1 MKRFLS
7 ISVLAVSLI
16 LVFVFAPERS
26 LTASN
31 PAIGPVKSPI
41 KVLAVKLN
49 PTESRAMPLEGLEV
63 QIENTSGKPI
73 QYLVI
78 HAEIPVGSN
87 ETVKVPMV
95 YGQASPSDTN
105 SGKIEPLQPGSKV
118 SLRAAKNICERA
130 RKELAASGIV
140 LTEKQVQPD
149 VHLVIFQDRTAWLA
163 GRLHAPDPSNPKQWI
178 AIEGLGQLQSPLSD
192 ITFSKVSYQPAANL
206 QQQCY
211 RYTGFNVQGCCSDD
225 TGEYLVGNAHF
236 TPDPNGHVHPNT
248 VVTCCP
254 QDPTACCSYDE
265 IAGGCL

>member
-7 ISVLAVSLI
+7 ISVLAVSLT

-31 PAIGPVKSPI
+31 PAIGPVKPPI
-41 KVLAVKLN
+41 KVLAVRLDATKA
-49 PTESRAMPLEGLEV
+49 TTMPLENLEV

-78 HAEIPVGSN
+78 HAEIAVGAN
-87 ETVKVPMV
+87 EPIRVPMV
-95 YGQASPSDTN
+95 YGQAFQSDSN
-105 SGKIEPLQPGSKV
+105 SEKMKPLQPGSTV
-118 SLRAAKNICERA
+118 NLRAARNICERA
-130 RKELAASGIV
+130 RKQLAASGIV
-140 LTEKQVQPD
+140 VTEKQVQPN

-163 GRLHAPDPSNPKQWI
+163 GRLHVPDPANPKQWI
-178 AIEGLGQLQSPLSD
+178 ATEEMARLESPLSEFS
-192 ITFSKVSYQPAANL
+192 FSKVSYKPAQPR

-211 RYTGFNVQGCCSDD
+211 RYTGFNIQFCCSDD
-225 TGEYLVGNAHF
+225 TGDYRVGNAHF
-236 TPDPNGHVHPNT
+236 TEDPTGNVHPNT